1 MKRIVLIRGIPQP
14 PANRHDRERNPTHA
28 KKRTTKVSGAPLAP
42 PRDPPRCHSR
52 DRKHSQHDAPGDDG
66 LLVDQLLEPALPHA
80 AAGDLTE
87 TREGA
92 QNENDVTV
100 DAHDRLREGRR
111 RKTGVKEEGDEDGKG
126 RREGEGRRSVFLDNS

>member
-14 PANRHDRERNPTHA
+14 PANRHDRERN
-28 KKRTTKVSGAPLAP
+28 
-42 PRDPPRCHSR
+42 R